1 MFTLIVVWLLAS
13 RPPIQMPG
21 FATKE
26 LCIAAAQ
33 DFQDA
38 YNQLVAPYGSQQ
50 TKAMVVCLQTSGGRP

>member
-1 MFTLIVVWLLAS
+1 MFTLIVVFMLAS
-13 RPPIQMPG
+13 RPPIQLPG
-21 FATKE
+21 FASKE

-50 TKAMVVCLQTSGGRP
+50 TKAMAVCVRTSMGG